1 MATEQLRN
9 IFLSAS
15 IPLKERHP
23 KYFGTADIVAIRDA
37 VISLTSVVLPKHRL
51 IWGGHPSI
59 TPIIYFVMEK
69 LGLSIHKHVL
79 LYQSLFFERLFPAD
93 NNKFENVILTEN
105 TGELESSVLIMRKRM
120 LSENPFV
127 AGVFIGGMEGII
139 DEYNLFR
146 VIQPNAIVLPI
157 ASTGAASRLVY
168 TELLPNEMKNERLE
182 NDYAYMSLFQDLLI
196 DKI

>member
-1 MATEQLRN
+1 
-9 IFLSAS
+9 
-15 IPLKERHP
+15 
-23 KYFGTADIVAIRDA
+23 
-37 VISLTSVVLPKHRL
+37 
-51 IWGGHPSI
+51 
-59 TPIIYFVMEK
+59 
-69 LGLSIHKHVL
+69 
-79 LYQSLFFERLFPAD
+79 
-93 NNKFENVILTEN
+93 
-105 TGELESSVLIMRKRM
+105 MRKRM
-120 LSENPFV
+120 LSENSFV